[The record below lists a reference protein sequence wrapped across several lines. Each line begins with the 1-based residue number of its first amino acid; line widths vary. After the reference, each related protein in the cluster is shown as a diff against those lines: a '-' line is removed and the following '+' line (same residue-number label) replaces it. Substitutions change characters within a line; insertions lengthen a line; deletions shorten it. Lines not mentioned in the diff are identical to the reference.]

1 MDYLSESLKL
11 HYELRGKLEIQPRA
25 GVSNK
30 DELSL
35 AYPPGVAAAC
45 LEIKDDVSKSY
56 DLTRRWNTVAVVTDG
71 TAVLG
76 LGDIGP
82 EAGMPVMEGKC
93 VLFKAFADVDAF
105 PLCIR
110 TQDVDEFVRTVY
122 LLSGSFGVA
131 EPQETLPVITPQPEQ
146 VPLCLVPG
154 LAFDRKGGRLGYGA
168 GYYDRFL
175 AAYPFLLKIG
185 CALTP
190 FLTDCVPTEP
200 TDQRLDGIATESSLE
215 VWNG

>member
-1 MDYLSESLKL
+1 MAFHQLNREVP
-11 HYELRGKLEIQPRA
+11 LEQ
-25 GVSNK
+25 
-30 DELSL
+30 
-35 AYPPGVAAAC
+35 
-45 LEIKDDVSKSY
+45 
-56 DLTRRWNTVAVVTDG
+56 
-71 TAVLG
+71 
-76 LGDIGP
+76 
-82 EAGMPVMEGKC
+82 
-93 VLFKAFADVDAF
+93 
-105 PLCIR
+105 
-110 TQDVDEFVRTVY
+110 Q

-131 EPQETLPVITPQPEQ
+131 EPQKTLPVITPQPEQ
-146 VPLCLVPG
+146 APLCLVPG